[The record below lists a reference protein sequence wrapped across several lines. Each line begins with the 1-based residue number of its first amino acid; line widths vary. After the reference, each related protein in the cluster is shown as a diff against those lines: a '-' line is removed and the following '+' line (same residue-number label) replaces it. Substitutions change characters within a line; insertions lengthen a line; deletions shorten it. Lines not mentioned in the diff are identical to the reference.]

1 MIPNIAIVHIDNPEW
16 GRFWRRN
23 RLWIPLFLLW
33 IPLLILLP
41 LILLVVIIAALVG
54 RLNPWTVI
62 RTLWGLLC
70 ALPGT
75 DVRVAAEGNHV
86 MVRIL

>member
-1 MIPNIAIVHIDNPEW
+1 MIPNFAIVHIDNPEW

-33 IPLLILLP
+33 IPFLILLP
-41 LILLVVIIAALVG
+41 LILLVVVIAALLA

-75 DVRVAAEGNHV
+75 DVRVCSPANQ
-86 MVRIL
+86 ILVKIL

>member
-1 MIPNIAIVHIDNPEW
+1 MIPNIAIVHIDTPGW
-16 GRFWRRN
+16 RRIWRRN
-23 RLWIPLFLLW
+23 HLWIPIFLLW
-33 IPLLILLP
+33 IPFLILLP
-41 LILLVVIIAALVG
+41 FILLVVIIAALVG

-75 DVRVAAEGNHV
+75 DVRVVAEGNLV